1 MWGNSVKRML
11 NLNFVVQRKKYNIE
25 HWKKELEM
33 KYLFRRVIFLFSFV
47 DLLYYQFVEQ
57 VLKKELTPLIWKTS
71 PSSQELFL
79 VLRDQ
84 NQYFILTWNIQASTK
99 QGVNDQPTKT
109 IMKSPHS
116 WMSHNYFQL
125 CALVFREEICENK

>member
-1 MWGNSVKRML
+1 MKRML
-11 NLNFVVQRKKYNIE
+11 ILNFVVQRKNYNIAY
-25 HWKKELEM
+25 WKKELEM

-99 QGVNDQPTKT
+99 QGINDQPTKT
-109 IMKSPHS
+109 IMTSPHS
-116 WMSHNYFQL
+116 WISHNYF
-125 CALVFREEICENK
+125 K